1 MKQSKKQPGK
11 IVTFY
16 SYKGGVGRTMALA
29 NIAFLAAAN
38 GKRVLVMDWD
48 LEAPGLAYYFRG
60 LVEPSAAKEFKDSP
74 GLMDVLW
81 DWRMDLLKSSSA
93 EESQA
98 RIDEMGRAQPFANCV
113 KSLVADDL
121 FEDKIVLDYIG
132 AGSRLVG
139 RARDVSYEE
148 ALTKFSWADFFSDN
162 AGGFVLNSLK
172 QWAKK
177 EYDLVLIDSRTGFAD
192 VAGIC
197 TMQLPDEVALCFV
210 LNRQNID
217 GIARVSAAIRDI
229 RQDEVSLHAVP
240 MRVARADSSEL
251 SDATARAIAE
261 LTKIGGF
268 ALSAVQEDIKS
279 LSIRAYD
286 DVPFYETLAVFVAA
300 TPNFDPLTQN
310 YLRLASSVV
319 GHNLYVPEFNPDAVS
334 LIKRR
339 LIPKLVTVEYL
350 SNLSEADPDR
360 GLTEIQTYV
369 ESAYDAVLGG
379 EAIDADYIHALVQSI
394 NSLSDKISPLESA
407 DLKMRGVDLLRGLCI
422 VDGAEW
428 KPFLIAAMQDIADF
442 PFFLEQEEHIA
453 LLEEIDGL
461 LAESG
466 QLVHRIKRIEYRRR
480 IARLM
485 LEREE
490 YASTIQV
497 LSEILNQ
504 RKEILNSPVKFSADQ
519 LDALNVALVETKILR
534 AEVMAAEADTAGA
547 VKLLKEVLNSSDDF
561 KGKTELT
568 RFNSLRY
575 EASSKLATRFSR
587 EISADA
593 AASYAIEAIALIPYN
608 HQGLTDFCTLAE
620 GVLRAGP
627 EECFQF
633 CKAFVEAVDE
643 TRYQV
648 YFANFYGRNT
658 KSGGQLLDVFVRL
671 AHKLVNSFEA
681 SEVKGLLV
689 VISNLSLRL
698 VKTLERRRQT
708 GGESL
713 RIYLQEQLVELQQIF
728 EVVGIEFQWSSDIR
742 AGRLFANRR
751 SSIDRAADAN
761 DD

>member
-1 MKQSKKQPGK
+1 MINNPKQPGK

-38 GKRVLVMDWD
+38 GKKVLVMDWD

-60 LVEPSAAKEFKDSP
+60 LLEPSAVKELKDSP

-81 DWRMDLLKSSSA
+81 DWRGDLLNSSSA

-98 RIDEMGRAQPFANCV
+98 KIDEMGNAQPFANCV
-113 KSLVADDL
+113 KSLIADDL
-121 FEDKIVLDYIG
+121 FDDKIILDYIG

-139 RARDVSYEE
+139 KARDISYEE
-148 ALTKFSWADFFSDN
+148 ALTKFSWAEFFSDN

-177 EYDLVLIDSRTGFAD
+177 EYDLILIDSRTGFAD

-217 GIARVSAAIRDI
+217 GIARVSAAIRDL
-229 RQDEVSLHAVP
+229 RRDEISLHAVP
-240 MRVARADSSEL
+240 MRVVRADSSEV
-251 SDATARAIAE
+251 SDATARAITE

-268 ALSAVQEDIKS
+268 ALSAVQDDIKN

-286 DVPFYETLAVFVAA
+286 DVPFYETLSVFVAA
-300 TPNFDPLTQN
+300 TPTFDPLTQN

-319 GHNLYVPEFNPDAVS
+319 GHNLYVPEFNADAVS

-360 GLTEIQTYV
+360 ALTEIQTYLD
-369 ESAYDAVLGG
+369 SAYDAVLGG
-379 EAIDADYIHALVQSI
+379 EAIDADYIHALIQSI
-394 NSLSDKISPLESA
+394 NSLSDMISPLESG
-407 DLKMRGVDLLRGLCI
+407 DLKARGVDLLRGLCI
-422 VDGAEW
+422 VDGPEW
-428 KPFLIAAMQDIADF
+428 KPALITALQGIADF

-466 QLVHRIKRIEYRRR
+466 QLVQRIKRIEYRRR
-480 IARLM
+480 TARIM
-485 LEREE
+485 LERRD
-490 YASTIQV
+490 YASTIQA
-497 LSEILNQ
+497 LGEILDQ
-504 RKEILNSPVKFSADQ
+504 RKDILNSSVKFSPDQ
-519 LDALNVALVETKILR
+519 LDSLDVALIDTKILR
-534 AEVMAAEADTAGA
+534 AEVMAAENEPLGA
-547 VKLLKEVLNSSDDF
+547 VKLLKEVLNSADDF
-561 KGKTELT
+561 KGKTEFT

-575 EASSKLATRFSR
+575 EASSKLATKFEGSVP
-587 EISADA
+587 AGDA
-593 AASYAIEAIALIPYN
+593 ANFAIEAIALIPYN
-608 HQGLTDFCTLAE
+608 HQGMTDFCALA
-620 GVLRAGP
+620 GAVLRTGP
-627 EECFQF
+627 NECYKF
-633 CKAFVEAVDE
+633 CSAFVDAIDE

-658 KSGGQLLDVFVRL
+658 KSGGTLLDVFVRL
-671 AHKLVNSFEA
+671 THKLVNSFEPTQIRR
-681 SEVKGLLV
+681 LLV
-689 VISNLSLRL
+689 VLSNLALRL
-698 VKTLERRRQT
+698 VKALDRRRQT
-708 GGESL
+708 GGENL
-713 RIYLQEQLVELQQIF
+713 RIYMQEQFTELQQIF
-728 EVVGIEFQWSSDIR
+728 EVVGIEFEWTSDIR
-742 AGRLFANRR
+742 TSRLFSNKR
-751 SSIDRAADAN
+751 SAIEKAVDN
-761 DD
+761 KDD